1 MSHQLWTTL
10 IKHNVSPNQIYFLD
24 CCRSRIKPT
33 GIINPEAEGIIC
45 RAKGYI
51 DENGQLTHKAIVIL
65 DEFETF
71 LIKIKKKVA
80 TEVLGD
86 KFLEKIAYYRE
97 LFPPKSLP
105 SGSMARQSV
114 EELKKKFIVFFK
126 TYPEY
131 NWTLVHLATDYYI
144 FEKEKKG
151 YQFMMNSSYFIQKTD
166 NISKTTKSELADH
179 CQFLLDNPEI
189 LRPALED
196 YKIQNKD
203 WIENSQ

>member
-71 LIKIKKKVA
+71 LVKIKKKVA

-151 YQFMMNSSYFIQKTD
+151 YHFMMNSSYFIQKTD

-189 LRPALED
+189 LRTALED

-203 WIENSQ
+203 WVENSQ

>member
-71 LIKIKKKVA
+71 LVKIKKKVA

-97 LFPPKSLP
+97 LFPPRSLP

-166 NISKTTKSELADH
+166 SISKTTKSELADH
-179 CQFLLDNPEI
+179 CQFLLDNPET

-196 YKIQNKD
+196 YKKQNEA
-203 WIENSQ
+203 WIEK